1 MATCGAILLVLSQRV
16 RCTLPHNHDGLHSF
30 ELDMGKRS
38 RKASL
43 PYQDDGEA
51 DNSDDSDVP
60 KKKVKKAKKATSGGG
75 ASTSSSGVTW
85 APSRSATWQI
95 TVPKKIKIP
104 AGKTPYS
111 AEVKMTTLSNA
122 SGARHADKRGRI
134 PFCWGGLPNQLPGS
148 RLDMRRQ
155 SPSIAIGVRP
165 LCCCC
170 ETAASLP
177 FFPTRGQYLPRSTST
192 HTTKSPFSQ
201 SLGHELK
208 RWNNIGDKLLVGKT
222 DHKLATS
229 IARI

>member
-1 MATCGAILLVLSQRV
+1 MATCGAILLVPSQRV

-104 AGKTPYS
+104 AHFPNTLLMAINILAKFLLKETTRLY
-111 AEVKMTTLSNA
+111 ATKMMVT
-122 SGARHADKRGRI
+122 I
-134 PFCWGGLPNQLPGS
+134 
-148 RLDMRRQ
+148 
-155 SPSIAIGVRP
+155 
-165 LCCCC
+165 
-170 ETAASLP
+170 
-177 FFPTRGQYLPRSTST
+177 
-192 HTTKSPFSQ
+192 
-201 SLGHELK
+201 
-208 RWNNIGDKLLVGKT
+208 
-222 DHKLATS
+222 
-229 IARI
+229 